1 MILSH
6 DGHGNPA
13 MAASPA
19 DVSVKHSIYY
29 QGVHGFGAGF
39 EFAYAPGPVTNLAL
53 VSVGGRWRLIVAEG
67 ESIAIQPRPVSAPQM
82 LFKPKKLGINA
93 WCNGWL
99 LAGAP
104 HHMALAYGHLADK
117 LRRLAGMAGWD
128 YYEV

>member
-1 MILSH
+1 
-6 DGHGNPA
+6 
-13 MAASPA
+13 
-19 DVSVKHSIYY
+19 
-29 QGVHGFGAGF
+29 
-39 EFAYAPGPVTNLAL
+39 VTNLAL

-93 WCNGWL
+93 WCNAWL

-117 LRRLAGMAGWD
+117 LRRLADLAGWD
-128 YYEV
+128 YFEV